1 MVIIIILDFTT
12 SCFREVFIFFE
23 KNCNDCNA
31 FFTHCLKE
39 QKIKKINNMKN
50 LVKIGFAALLSV
62 SMITTKAQNTNTNNE
77 NSLLWEVSGNGLSKP
92 SYITGTFHILCSKD
106 FEIKPKVLKALEK
119 SDNFVMEINY
129 TDPTE
134 IMSLQKMFKTDKKI
148 SEQHSPEEAKELN
161 TILAN
166 YGTDLKSIDSSS
178 PQALYAL
185 LSTKAIPCSQ
195 SEVKLYE
202 MELLQKAIKDKKN
215 IKGLEKVEEQMRSI
229 NEAYDLKSTIAQ
241 LKMGKEYEILFRQMI
256 EAFKNENAQS
266 LYSLFKDERFM
277 NAQQEKAMLTNR
289 NQNWVKTMPEM
300 MKKES
305 SFFAVGGSHLMGE
318 NGIIPLLQSK
328 GYTVKPVSSL

>member
-1 MVIIIILDFTT
+1 
-12 SCFREVFIFFE
+12 
-23 KNCNDCNA
+23 
-31 FFTHCLKE
+31 
-39 QKIKKINNMKN
+39 MKN
-50 LVKIGFAALLSV
+50 LVKLGFAALLSLS
-62 SMITTKAQNTNTNNE
+62 SMTANAQSNTNSKD

-129 TDPTE
+129 TDPAE
-134 IMSLQKMFKTDKKI
+134 MMSLQKMYQKTDKKI
-148 SEQHSPEEAKELN
+148 SDQLSPEEARELN
-161 TILAN
+161 TILTN
-166 YGTDLKSIDSSS
+166 YGTDLKSVDSSN
-178 PQALYAL
+178 PQTLYAL
-185 LSTKAIPCSQ
+185 LSTKAIPCPQ
-195 SEVKLYE
+195 TEVKLYE
-202 MELLQKAIKDKKN
+202 MELLQKAIKDKKS
-215 IKGLEKVEEQMRSI
+215 IKGLEKVDDQMKSI

-256 EAFKNENAQS
+256 EAFKNENVQS

-277 NAQQEKAMLTNR
+277 NARQEKAMLTNR
-289 NQNWVKTMPEM
+289 NQNWVKIMPEI

-328 GYTVKPVSSL
+328 GYTVKPVTSL